1 MKLTPSQAESF
12 ELLYSSIS
20 NALIYAEDLKE
31 SLPQSIYPFIV
42 KLTWMKTNLELK
54 IPEHLRRLAREQDTL
69 YFDELCRCVTGMNEE
84 QRQRLETFINK
95 QLQAQIKNNG
105 RKRQV
110 IALPIQKISKKPFKL
125 LYKKQI
131 MAQQTA
137 IEWLYNELTKTWYD
151 KKSSEELLEQ
161 AKKMEKKQIIDAYEW
176 GLIDGAKDEE
186 KGYYNGKDFYNGY
199 YIES

>member
-54 IPEHLRRLAREQDTL
+54 IPEHLRRLARQQDTL

-95 QLQAQIKNNG
+95 
-105 RKRQV
+105 
-110 IALPIQKISKKPFKL
+110 
-125 LYKKQI
+125 
-131 MAQQTA
+131 
-137 IEWLYNELTKTWYD
+137 EL
-151 KKSSEELLEQ
+151 
-161 AKKMEKKQIIDAYEW
+161 
-176 GLIDGAKDEE
+176 
-186 KGYYNGKDFYNGY
+186 
-199 YIES
+199 